1 MLLPVLAVVAL
12 VGALAERTIRSLS
25 APPKIEPRFEHVSG
39 QRPGPV
45 REFALRDIHGAV
57 YTREEWRGRPAIVLF
72 FVTDQGLNWFDQ
84 RPEIE
89 RLIRKFSPRGC
100 YFACIVA
107 DNGEKH
113 ASNAELFMADPALKL
128 PVLLDRE
135 HQIAHQAGI
144 RATPEFVVLNADGQ
158 IFYRG
163 RIGEHDGV
171 VTRARSRT
179 WQNRL
184 ESALEA
190 ILAGEMPIAALTQP
204 VDGQSAVDEDLIA
217 DSRQAEEI
225 TFARHVAPIVYNNCA
240 RCHRPGQVAPFSLLT
255 YKDAVKRGA

>member
-45 REFALRDIHGAV
+45 REFALRDIHGAL
-57 YTREEWRGRPAIVLF
+57 YTRDEWRGRPAIVLF

-144 RATPEFVVLNADGQ
+144 RADTRVRRPECRWPDILSWADRRARRCRNPCA
-158 IFYRG
+158 FANLAKPA
-163 RIGEHDGV
+163 RIGFGSDPGRRDANRGSHP
-171 VTRARSRT
+171 AR
-179 WQNRL
+179 
-184 ESALEA
+184 
-190 ILAGEMPIAALTQP
+190 
-204 VDGQSAVDEDLIA
+204 
-217 DSRQAEEI
+217 
-225 TFARHVAPIVYNNCA
+225 
-240 RCHRPGQVAPFSLLT
+240 
-255 YKDAVKRGA
+255 

>member
-1 MLLPVLAVVAL
+1 MAL
-12 VGALAERTIRSLS
+12 S
-25 APPKIEPRFEHVSG
+25 
-39 QRPGPV
+39 
-45 REFALRDIHGAV
+45 D
-57 YTREEWRGRPAIVLF
+57 TREEWRGRPAIVLF

-89 RLIRKFSPRGC
+89 RLIRKFSPCGC

-171 VTRARSRT
+171 VTRRAFANLAKPARIGFGS
-179 WQNRL
+179 
-184 ESALEA
+184 ESW
-190 ILAGEMPIAALTQP
+190 P
-204 VDGQSAVDEDLIA
+204 
-217 DSRQAEEI
+217 
-225 TFARHVAPIVYNNCA
+225 A
-240 RCHRPGQVAPFSLLT
+240 RCQSRLSPSPLT
-255 YKDAVKRGA
+255 ANPPLTRI